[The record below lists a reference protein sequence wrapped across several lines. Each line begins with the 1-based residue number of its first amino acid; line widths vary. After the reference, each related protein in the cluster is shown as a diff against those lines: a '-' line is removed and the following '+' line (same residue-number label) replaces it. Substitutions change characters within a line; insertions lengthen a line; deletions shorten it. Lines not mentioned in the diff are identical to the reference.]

1 MKMYN
6 FKKPVTL
13 FLGILLTSTLSPINT
28 FAEED
33 ISAEYKYENIGELKK
48 EIKYYN
54 KDGKLSTTEKN
65 DLKENTKPEVLEK
78 FVLEKMKLAAKKSNE
93 INLTNINLDVDASG
107 DAYGKKVID
116 LGDACKVIIE
126 VSDKKEPTI
135 LENALTAV
143 TTLFEKQVMASSG
156 YTKVTKGYGNRYFTI
171 GQNVVCGI
179 GGAHI
184 QLENH
189 YKLSAKGIT
198 ERYGD
203 AYCKSISLGGTI
215 TAESPKITDKYA
227 TKPGASNTDLYC
239 RFNIK
244 GSLLNVNYSDT
255 CKLSTCL
262 SYKSI
267 NKTKKTITLL
277 QKWALK

>member
-1 MKMYN
+1 MKMYLP
-6 FKKPVTL
+6 KKSAVL
-13 FLGILLTSTLSPINT
+13 FLGVLLTSALSSVNI
-28 FAEED
+28 FGAED
-33 ISAEYKYENIGELKK
+33 TSDEYKYKNISELKK
-48 EIKYYN
+48 EVNSYN
-54 KDGKLSTTEKN
+54 KDGKLTTAEKN
-65 DLKENTKPEVLEK
+65 DLKENTEPEVLVK
-78 FVLEKMKLAAKKSNE
+78 FVREKLELASKKCNE
-93 INLTNINLDVDASG
+93 IDLTNINLHVDENG
-107 DAYGKKVID
+107 DTYGKTVVD

-126 VSDKKEPTI
+126 ISDKEEPTI
-135 LENALTAV
+135 FENALTTVAN
-143 TTLFEKQVMASSG
+143 LFEKQVMASSG

-244 GSLLNVNYSDT
+244 GSLFNVNYSET